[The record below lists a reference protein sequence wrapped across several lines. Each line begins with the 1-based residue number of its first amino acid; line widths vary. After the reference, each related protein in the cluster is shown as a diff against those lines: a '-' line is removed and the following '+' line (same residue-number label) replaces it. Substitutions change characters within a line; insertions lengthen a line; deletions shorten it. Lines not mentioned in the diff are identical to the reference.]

1 MVRLFLFICKHLI
14 FQKQRLIDQL
24 GRIPILVDN
33 DQSPPHVVMESSAEL
48 LYLVNLADADNL
60 FWFSDPIDQSEAF
73 QWLIFWHASGQPNQ
87 GQYNFFRNN
96 ADRIPREC
104 YLGVSICACLLRKSR
119 CSGSFQAAGAAG
131 L

>member
-33 DQSPPHVVMESSAEL
+33 DQNPPHVVMESSAEL

-104 YLGVSICACLLRKSR
+104 
-119 CSGSFQAAGAAG
+119 
-131 L
+131 